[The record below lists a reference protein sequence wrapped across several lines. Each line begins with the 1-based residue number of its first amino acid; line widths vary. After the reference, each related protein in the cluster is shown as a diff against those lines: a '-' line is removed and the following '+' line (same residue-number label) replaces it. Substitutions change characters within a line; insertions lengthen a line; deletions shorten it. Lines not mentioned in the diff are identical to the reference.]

1 MDFFSTTTVRALQV
15 RRSEYGE
22 NPEVSMNKIKYPVI
36 TVLALVHQ
44 ALSLHAEKKIFTA
57 VPADNISDYTICRIL
72 AFIAVWFLYFML
84 WQLLIDKG
92 GLFRTAGNSRKANT
106 VTRVF
111 KSALPYLIIMIPVCF
126 IKLRGGYLSNDE
138 TLIYENAISLT
149 HYIWF
154 YYITTY
160 YYIICL
166 MIVPHMY
173 APIFIK
179 LLIEYLVIGYTV
191 LRASDYFDIRSDKP
205 FISRPFRIGYGS
217 LTMLLFVLYPVIAY
231 TTSAHRLPIY
241 FLLYLFMTVMLLF
254 DRLEQ
259 AALTPVRLITLILLG
274 SILTQWRTEGIYL
287 LVLIPILIYI
297 SYSELILPIPRYAG
311 DRDERKRKNIPAFY
325 TEKKSINIKKKKA
338 FAVLMLIW
346 LVVQYLVSVPQN
358 GLIAKEM
365 GAAADDRMKP
375 FYAYTITNM
384 YRNGLDKDKNA
395 DDLAIVD
402 RYISL
407 ESLDAI
413 NDYYGDI
420 NYEDVL
426 ILYQPGFIGVREDA
440 GVTEY
445 FEFAAALK
453 RIFRN
458 NPKTFLRTRIGAFVY
473 AALPYHISFTGT
485 GVRELAAFLLSI
497 VKSVSYNLFIPL
509 IILMF
514 ICLYSLTRSRWFTFF
529 LSGGLLAH
537 WFIVFV
543 LAPASYFKYYFP
555 VYITAYLYLLLIVI
569 AGLHNKKH
577 ATKIKILQ

>member
-1 MDFFSTTTVRALQV
+1 
-15 RRSEYGE
+15 
-22 NPEVSMNKIKYPVI
+22 MNKIKYFSV
-36 TVLALVHQ
+36 TVLALIHQ
-44 ALSLHAEKKIFTA
+44 TVSFYAGKRLFTA
-57 VPADNISDYTICRIL
+57 QPSDNISDYTICKIL
-72 AFIAVWFLYFML
+72 AFVATWFLYYML
-84 WQLLIDKG
+84 WQLLADRN
-92 GLFRTAGNSRKANT
+92 GLFSGPGQKNNT

-111 KSALPYLIIMIPVCF
+111 RSALPYLIIMIPVCF

-166 MIVPHMY
+166 MIIPHMY

-179 LLIEYLVIGYTV
+179 LIIEYFVIGYTV

-205 FISRPFRIGYGS
+205 FIGKPLRIGYGS
-217 LTMLLFVLYPVIAY
+217 LTMLLFILYPVIAY

-241 FLLYLFMTVMLLF
+241 FLLYLFMIVILLF

-259 AALTPVRLITLILLG
+259 AALTPVRLVSLILLG
-274 SILTQWRTEGIYL
+274 SVLTQWRTEGIYL

-297 SYSELILPIPRYAG
+297 SYSEIILSVPHYTG
-311 DRDERKRKNIPAFY
+311 DKEERTRKNLPAFY
-325 TEKKSINIKKKKA
+325 TEKKTIPLKNRKNFVI
-338 FAVLMLIW
+338 LMIVW
-346 LVVQYLVSVPQN
+346 IIVQYLVSIPQN
-358 GLIAKEM
+358 GFVAREM

-384 YRNGLDKDKNA
+384 YRNGLDMNA
-395 DDLAIVD
+395 NSEDLAIVD

-440 GVTEY
+440 GITEY
-445 FEFAAALK
+445 YEFVAALK

-458 NPKTFLRTRIGAFVY
+458 NPKIFLRTRIGAFVY
-473 AALPYHISFTGT
+473 AALPYHITYTGT
-485 GVRELAAFLLSI
+485 GIRELASFILSI
-497 VKSVSYNLFIPL
+497 VKSISYNLFIPL
-509 IILMF
+509 LIMLF
-514 ICLYSLTRSRWFTFF
+514 ICFYSAARGRWFTFF

-537 WFIVFV
+537 WFIVFI

-555 VYITAYLYLLLIVI
+555 VYITAYLYLLLIII

-577 ATKIKILQ
+577 STKIKILQ